1 MFSTGIYANASTKMI
16 TAAGF
21 IKTGSDDTYVLLGG
35 GDHKLFGN
43 ADGNI
48 SVNNGTVC
56 TNLNADMLDGYH
68 ASTVY
73 QAANH
78 TISNGNTSNTWKRIA
93 TITISGTGLSI
104 AGFTAIFSNRECLD
118 NTSFILT
125 LGIRRNNTTSA
136 AGISF
141 YYTALQ
147 GSVPRTITVRSD
159 DNQTFYVY
167 FQSVANTY
175 TTYYNVTKIMT
186 EGNVKYENVGLTSI
200 IDGTLTNKNALKG
213 GNVN

>member
-78 TISNGNTSNTWKRIA
+78 KINNGYTSNTWKRIA

-136 AGISF
+136 AEISF

-167 FQSVANTY
+167 FQSAASSW

-186 EGNVKYENVGLTSI
+186 EGNITYENVGLTSI